1 MLHSWVMQ
9 GVGLLGNMETPE
21 KEAPGG
27 DEALYLIVTKSLC
40 SGKETVKNQFGDIT
54 DSGLEPQAPSG
65 AGPAWFF
72 IWPSCPMSSTLT
84 RPTQATTDV

>member
-1 MLHSWVMQ
+1 
-9 GVGLLGNMETPE
+9 METPE

-54 DSGLEPQAPSG
+54 GKRGETGVVLSSIFTHVN
-65 AGPAWFF
+65 FF
-72 IWPSCPMSSTLT
+72 GNHS
-84 RPTQATTDV
+84 R